1 MSLLMKAWNSIPDG
15 TFTKCFKNSGTSE
28 KSMEKALDDEGELFA
43 GLDVEKDVM
52 ESLKDD
58 LEMINEKFHEND
70 GMMAAELVDLD
81 FEISVTSTV
90 ICHMMRT
97 SLQTFLDM
105 FISTIS

>member
-58 LEMINEKFHEND
+58 LEMINEKFHEKY
-70 GMMAAELVDLD
+70 GMMATELVDLD

-97 SLQTFLDM
+97 SL
-105 FISTIS
+105 